1 MRSDKYNN
9 STRVHA
15 ILIFPRTKRQKKP
28 IESSSISNSSIYH
41 QHQVSIFSFQTL
53 KNRQTQP
60 SENMK
65 LFTTIAI
72 IAVGIATAS
81 PAAPLDPREDVAG
94 MSSEL
99 KGLPYGMKS
108 KPDCPKF
115 KYYCLHCK
123 ER

>member
-1 MRSDKYNN
+1 
-9 STRVHA
+9 
-15 ILIFPRTKRQKKP
+15 
-28 IESSSISNSSIYH
+28 
-41 QHQVSIFSFQTL
+41 
-53 KNRQTQP
+53 
-60 SENMK
+60 MK

-81 PAAPLDPREDVAG
+81 PAAPLDPREDAAAAAIA
-94 MSSEL
+94 SSEL

-115 KYYCLHCK
+115 KYYCLHCE